1 MINGLM
7 NTVFHWAN
15 EVRGGGR
22 PQLLGRGFSPVEKCD
37 RFSRRK
43 ETFKRKNKGENKL
56 QYQLHN
62 TRLLFFLVD
71 FSKTKIIY
79 MFGVCNFSVS
89 VKHEMLNPHY
99 QLQYTWHI
107 LSVLIL
113 IA

>member
-22 PQLLGRGFSPVEKCD
+22 PQLLGQGFSPVEKCD
-37 RFSRRK
+37 RFLRRK
-43 ETFKRKNKGENKL
+43 ETFKGKNKGENKL

-62 TRLLFFLVD
+62 TRLVFLVD
-71 FSKTKIIY
+71 FSKTKIY
-79 MFGVCNFSVS
+79 MFRVCNFSVS
-89 VKHEMLNPHY
+89 VKHEVLNPHY
-99 QLQYTWHI
+99 HLQYTWHI

-113 IA
+113 IV